1 MGFVFEGWGFRIWSV
16 GFGVGRFCVLGSV
29 RVQQV
34 EVPCPGSSTVG
45 ILAFQR
51 INERPHFRERSTS
64 VLAKEAGWK
73 EVAKEGCDTV
83 GAEHSA

>member
-1 MGFVFEGWGFRIWSV
+1 MVLKVWVQDLECRVWGWGVWCF
-16 GFGVGRFCVLGSV
+16 GFGAC
-29 RVQQV
+29 
-34 EVPCPGSSTVG
+34 STVPSAFL

-51 INERPHFRERSTS
+51 IHERPHLRERSTS

-73 EVAKEGCDTV
+73 EVAKESCDTV